1 MENTKPRVYI
11 IILPTDKDILN
22 NDVSAITA
30 KIEN

>member
-11 IILPTDKDILN
+11 IILPMDKNILN